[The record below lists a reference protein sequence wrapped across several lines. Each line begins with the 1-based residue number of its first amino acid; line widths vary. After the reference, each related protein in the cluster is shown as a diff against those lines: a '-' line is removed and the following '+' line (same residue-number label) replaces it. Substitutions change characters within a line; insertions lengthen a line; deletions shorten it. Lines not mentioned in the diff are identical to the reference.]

1 MAGNVVRIPNT
12 IQLGNLTRGNAISQH
27 QISSDFGSTDWRW
40 PSPSQ
45 KDPPWLAPRQI
56 MAAVEVQVLSLG
68 FPQMNF
74 SSLLC
79 RFPYSEYSYFVMVSN
94 VFRFDHIFKHH
105 ISNMFLCRVKRDWLN
120 KADGSKWTL
129 LIVQT
134 WKRLKINRNL
144 EIGSNLLVF
153 KEVWKL
159 NQC

>member
-1 MAGNVVRIPNT
+1 MAGNLVRIPNT
-12 IQLGNLTRGNAISQH
+12 MQLGNLTRGNAISQH

-45 KDPPWLAPRQI
+45 EDPPWLAPRQI

-74 SSLLC
+74 SSLMPLPIFRILIFC
-79 RFPYSEYSYFVMVSN
+79 YGVK

>member
-45 KDPPWLAPRQI
+45 EDPPWLAPRQI
-56 MAAVEVQVLSLG
+56 MAAVDVQVLSLG

-74 SSLLC
+74 SSLMPLPIFRILIFC
-79 RFPYSEYSYFVMVSN
+79 LVSN
-94 VFRFDHIFKHH
+94 VFSFYHIFKHH